1 MSNAE
6 LLRPPANV
14 RQAWARRACAATGFA
29 FVVLTFAGNS
39 LTESVINP
47 SAELSGQQ
55 ALENFAITASSTVAQ
70 VGLMMEL
77 LGFVALTV
85 FVGFIV
91 DTVRRRGVHSM
102 AGVVA
107 AVSATITLAVKLGS
121 GASYLAGLT
130 YHSALTPDTAL
141 ALTLINDAAF
151 VISWLPFAVFV
162 LAAALALH
170 TAGAIGRFGAGA
182 GLVIGALGIPA
193 TLAGV
198 TDTASALPVPFL
210 LGCLWTAAVSVKAA
224 FASESSLHQCTSTPA
239 RTSTPS

>member
-55 ALENFAITASSTVAQ
+55 ALEDFAITASSTVAQ

-141 ALTLINDAAF
+141 ALTLTNDAAF

-210 LGCLWTAAVSVKAA
+210 LGCLWTAVVSVKAA
-224 FASESSLHQCTSTPA
+224 VASESSLHQCTSTPA

>member
-55 ALENFAITASSTVAQ
+55 ALEDFAITASSTVAQ

-91 DTVRRRGVHSM
+91 DTVRRRGAHSM

-107 AVSATITLAVKLGS
+107 AVSATIMLAVKLGS

-141 ALTLINDAAF
+141 ALTLTNDAAF

-210 LGCLWTAAVSVKAA
+210 LGCLWTAVVSVKAA